1 MTSEFILIIFI
12 LLFIITYSSILAS
25 FNLNKFIA
33 SSQIELDSEG
43 SLNFSIV
50 IAAKNES
57 NNLRSLISSLK
68 SLHYPEDK
76 FEIVIVDDESDDDT
90 YSLAQKLCADLRN
103 CYIIKA
109 ADKKFEGKRGALD
122 IGIQNSNNPYILITD
137 ADCSPEKDWLKI
149 CSKKFSEE
157 GYDLILGI
165 APFYQT
171 GNLVNKISCY
181 ENFRNSILAFA
192 AVNLGVAYTASSRNF
207 GFKKEAFQKI
217 GGYKNTTDTISGD
230 DDLLL
235 REAVRHKLKIGTIT
249 SPGSFVYSHSRTSFK
264 DYFSQRARHTQ
275 TSPHY
280 LLKQRLFLA
289 TWHSL
294 NIIFLLSPVLIS
306 MSIIFIIPFG
316 IKILFDVTVC
326 KVQQK
331 KFRYKFS
338 IIESIYLQFIY
349 EMFLIIHIIRSK
361 TTTIKW
367 K

>member
-1 MTSEFILIIFI
+1 MTNEFILIILI
-12 LLFIITYSSILAS
+12 ILFIVSYSSILV
-25 FNLNKFIA
+25 NLHP
-33 SSQIELDSEG
+33 SSSKALPNNDTNSKVY
-43 SLNFSIV
+43 LNISIV
-50 IAAKNES
+50 VAAKNEAS
-57 NNLRSLISSLK
+57 NLRSLISSLK

-76 FEIVIVDDESDDDT
+76 FEIIIVDDESEDET
-90 YSLAQKLCADLRN
+90 FSLAKKLCADLRN
-103 CYIIKA
+103 CSIVKA
-109 ADKKFEGKRGALD
+109 TDKKFESKRGALD
-122 IGIQNSNNPYILITD
+122 IGIQNSNNPFILITD
-137 ADCSPEKDWLKI
+137 ADCSPEKDWLRI
-149 CSKKFSEE
+149 YSEKFSE
-157 GYDLILGI
+157 GYDLIIGI

-192 AVNLGVAYTASSRNF
+192 AVNLGVAYTASARNF
-207 GFKKEAFQKI
+207 GFKKEAFLKI
-217 GGYKNTTDTISGD
+217 GGYKNTTGTISGD

-235 REAVRHKLKIGTIT
+235 REVVKGKLRIGIIS
-249 SPGSFVYSHSRTSFK
+249 SPGSFVYSESKTTFK

-306 MSIIFIIPFG
+306 MNIIFIIPFG
-316 IKILFDVTVC
+316 IKILFDITVC

-331 KFRYKFS
+331 KFGYKFS
-338 IIESIYLQFIY
+338 VIESIYLQFIY
-349 EMFLIIHIIRSK
+349 EIFLIIHIIRSK

>member
-1 MTSEFILIIFI
+1 VTSEFILIIFI
-12 LLFIITYSSILAS
+12 LLFIITYSSILAN

-33 SSQIELDSEG
+33 SSQTELDSEG

-50 IAAKNES
+50 IAAKNEVS
-57 NNLRSLISSLK
+57 NLRSLISSLK

-90 YSLAQKLCADLRN
+90 YSLVQKLCADFRN
-103 CYIIKA
+103 CSIVKA
-109 ADKKFEGKRGALD
+109 TDKKFEGKRGALD
-122 IGIQNSNNPYILITD
+122 IGIQNSNNPFILITD

-149 CSKKFSEE
+149 CFKKFSE

-181 ENFRNSILAFA
+181 ENFRNLILSFA
-192 AVNLGVAYTASSRNF
+192 AVNLGVAYTASARNF

-217 GGYKNTTDTISGD
+217 CGYKNTTDTISGD

-235 REAVRHKLKIGTIT
+235 REAVRNKLKIGTIT
-249 SPGSFVYSHSRTSFK
+249 SAGSFVYSNSKTSFK
-264 DYFSQRARHTQ
+264 DYFLQRSRHTQ
-275 TSPHY
+275 TSFRYPI
-280 LLKQRLFLA
+280 KQKTFLV
-289 TWHSL
+289 TWHLL
-294 NIIFLLSPVLIS
+294 NIIFLLSPALIAIN
-306 MSIIFIIPFG
+306 IIFIIPFA
-316 IKILFDVTVC
+316 IKILFDITVC

-331 KFRYKFS
+331 KFGYKFS
-338 IIESIYLQFIY
+338 VIESIYLQIIY
-349 EMFLIIHIIRSK
+349 ELFLIVHIIRSK
-361 TTTIKW
+361 TTKIKW